1 MDHRKDI
8 RDSLTSRRSRITPD
22 RAGLPAYGGKRRVAG
37 LRREEVALLAGVS
50 VDYYTRLERGNLTGV
65 SESVL
70 HAVAGAL
77 QLDDAEREHLFDLAR
92 VANATPR
99 TRRRTSAAVRPSVQ
113 RVLDAM
119 SGAPAW
125 VHNDRL
131 DFLAANRLGYAL
143 YSEFFTDQVRPAN
156 SARFMFL
163 NRGRATSIL
172 TGKRSPT
179 TPSRFCAVRR
189 DATPST
195 RSSPSSSANY
205 PRAVWISEVGGRRT
219 TCVCIA
225 PA

>member
-1 MDHRKDI
+1 MDTRKDI
-8 RDSLTSRRSRITPD
+8 RDFLTSRRARITPE
-22 RAGLPAYGGKRRVAG
+22 RAGLPAYGGNRRVAG

-70 HAVAGAL
+70 HSVALAL

-99 TRRRTSAAVRPSVQ
+99 TRRRRTAAGVRPSAQ

-131 DFLAANRLGYAL
+131 DFRSGPAREQCQVHVSQSAIAGLLSGLGADRRQHRRD
-143 YSEFFTDQVRPAN
+143 T
-156 SARFMFL
+156 ARC
-163 NRGRATSIL
+163 GRA
-172 TGKRSPT
+172 
-179 TPSRFCAVRR
+179 
-189 DATPST
+189 
-195 RSSPSSSANY
+195 
-205 PRAVWISEVGGRRT
+205 
-219 TCVCIA
+219 
-225 PA
+225 